1 MPRGREAK
9 WGRSEETSRKASTR
23 LPPVTAQ
30 WENSPRVLALRISQG
45 RPDLQVQGRNL
56 LIYTA
61 FSPIQEQSV
70 PMEPFSSRNDIK
82 QRSND
87 RSFLM
92 ENFGVFLDT

>member
-1 MPRGREAK
+1 MGQVGRRPVEQ
-9 WGRSEETSRKASTR
+9 
-23 LPPVTAQ
+23 LPPGSRQ
-30 WENSPRVLALRISQG
+30 SPPSGKIARELLALLISQG

-61 FSPIQEQSV
+61 FSPIQEQSI